1 MSTLWDDINASVKSD
16 FVKTLIPK
24 NVKVG
29 KQKRTKKNK
38 GLSNLWFKILVKY
51 FKIKMFLRNTP
62 RLRLTIKPYFR
73 EMLYCEKF

>member
-29 KQKRTKKNK
+29 KQKRTKKKQTK
-38 GLSNLWFKILVKY
+38 GLVIFGSKSWLNILK
-51 FKIKMFLRNTP
+51 LRC
-62 RLRLTIKPYFR
+62 F
-73 EMLYCEKF
+73 

>member
-29 KQKRTKKNK
+29 KQKRTKKK
-38 GLSNLWFKILVKY
+38 GLVIFGSKSWLNILK
-51 FKIKMFLRNTP
+51 LRC
-62 RLRLTIKPYFR
+62 F
-73 EMLYCEKF
+73 